1 VPEFAYLE
9 LLSFIKAQN
18 IWMKWARD
26 VAGRQSLSLATV
38 HCPEKKG
45 TSANVAISKSDTDN
59 DGDVLFVSNNIQSTE
74 AWLFDSAS
82 SFQMQHTRKSGSLR
96 TSLVILA

>member
-1 VPEFAYLE
+1 MWCYNQKSFTTTLVAMTNIQNEATYLLFEDLWHNIVPEFAYPE

-45 TSANVAISKSDTDN
+45 TSANVAISN
-59 DGDVLFVSNNIQSTE
+59 
-74 AWLFDSAS
+74 
-82 SFQMQHTRKSGSLR
+82 
-96 TSLVILA
+96 